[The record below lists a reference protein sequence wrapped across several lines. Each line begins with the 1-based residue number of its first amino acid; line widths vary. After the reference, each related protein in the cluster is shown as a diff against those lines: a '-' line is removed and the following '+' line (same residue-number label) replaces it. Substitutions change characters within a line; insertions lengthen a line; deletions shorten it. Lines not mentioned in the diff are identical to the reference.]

1 MYFFIDTVVNLEINK
16 HNSLD
21 DIEQKLKR
29 SCALVLLLKKKNQQ
43 LKDKASNFKQGEVL
57 QGY

>member
-16 HNSLD
+16 NSLD

-29 SCALVLLLKKKNQQ
+29 SCALVLLLKKENQQ